1 MELPERDSK
10 KSRRGTQDLHPPG
23 APHMSQDRKPSLFA
37 SMFGSKKKTE
47 EELEAEQQS
56 RQKLE
61 DRIREV
67 LTVIETPNLDH
78 A

>member
-1 MELPERDSK
+1 
-10 KSRRGTQDLHPPG
+10 
-23 APHMSQDRKPSLFA
+23 MSQDRKVTFFA
-37 SMFGSKKKTE
+37 SIFGSKTKKTE
-47 EELEAEQQS
+47 EQIQAEQQS

-67 LTVIETPNLDH
+67 LTVIETPNPDH

>member
-1 MELPERDSK
+1 
-10 KSRRGTQDLHPPG
+10 
-23 APHMSQDRKPSLFA
+23 
-37 SMFGSKKKTE
+37 MFGSKQKTE

-67 LTVIETPNLDH
+67 LAVIETPNLDH
-78 A
+78 AA

>member
-1 MELPERDSK
+1 
-10 KSRRGTQDLHPPG
+10 
-23 APHMSQDRKPSLFA
+23 MSQDQKPTFFA
-37 SMFGSKKKTE
+37 SIFGSRKQKTE
-47 EELEAEQQS
+47 EEIQAEQQS

-67 LTVIETPNLDH
+67 LSVIDTPNPDH

>member
-1 MELPERDSK
+1 
-10 KSRRGTQDLHPPG
+10 
-23 APHMSQDRKPSLFA
+23 MSQDRKPNFFTSV
-37 SMFGSKKKTE
+37 FGSKTKKTE
-47 EELEAEQQS
+47 EQIQAEQQS

-67 LTVIETPNLDH
+67 LVIETPNPDH

>member
-1 MELPERDSK
+1 
-10 KSRRGTQDLHPPG
+10 
-23 APHMSQDRKPSLFA
+23 MSQDHKTTLFA
-37 SMFGSKKKTE
+37 SIFGTKKKTE
-47 EELEAEQQS
+47 EEIQAEQQS

-67 LTVIETPNLDH
+67 LSVIETPNPDH

>member
-1 MELPERDSK
+1 
-10 KSRRGTQDLHPPG
+10 
-23 APHMSQDRKPSLFA
+23 MSQDRKPSLFA
-37 SMFGSKKKTE
+37 SIFGPKKKKTE
-47 EELEAEQQS
+47 EDIEAEQQS

-67 LTVIETPNLDH
+67 LAVIETPNPDH

>member
-1 MELPERDSK
+1 
-10 KSRRGTQDLHPPG
+10 
-23 APHMSQDRKPSLFA
+23 MSQDQKQSFFA
-37 SMFGSKKKTE
+37 SMFGTKKKTE
-47 EELEAEQQS
+47 EDVQAEQQS

-67 LTVIETPNLDH
+67 LAVIETPNPDH

>member
-1 MELPERDSK
+1 
-10 KSRRGTQDLHPPG
+10 
-23 APHMSQDRKPSLFA
+23 MSQDRKPTLFA
-37 SMFGSKKKTE
+37 SIFGTRKKTE
-47 EELEAEQQS
+47 EQVQAEQQS

-67 LTVIETPNLDH
+67 LTVIETPNPDH

>member
-1 MELPERDSK
+1 
-10 KSRRGTQDLHPPG
+10 
-23 APHMSQDRKPSLFA
+23 MSQDRKPSLF
-37 SMFGSKKKTE
+37 SSIFGSKKKTE
-47 EELEAEQQS
+47 EDIQAEQQS

-67 LTVIETPNLDH
+67 LTVIESPNPDH

>member
-1 MELPERDSK
+1 
-10 KSRRGTQDLHPPG
+10 
-23 APHMSQDRKPSLFA
+23 MSQDRKPTLFA
-37 SMFGSKKKTE
+37 SIFGSRKKTE
-47 EELEAEQQS
+47 EEIQAEQQS

-67 LTVIETPNLDH
+67 LSVIETPNPDH

>member
-1 MELPERDSK
+1 
-10 KSRRGTQDLHPPG
+10 
-23 APHMSQDRKPSLFA
+23 MSQDRKPTLFA
-37 SMFGSKKKTE
+37 SIFGSKKQLTE
-47 EELEAEQQS
+47 EEIQAQQQS

-67 LTVIETPNLDH
+67 LSVIDTPKPDH

>member
-1 MELPERDSK
+1 M
-10 KSRRGTQDLHPPG
+10 
-23 APHMSQDRKPSLFA
+23 PSDQKTTLFA
-37 SMFGSKKKTE
+37 SSFGSKKKTE
-47 EELEAEQQS
+47 EELQAEQES

-67 LTVIETPNLDH
+67 LTVMETPNPDH

>member
-1 MELPERDSK
+1 
-10 KSRRGTQDLHPPG
+10 
-23 APHMSQDRKPSLFA
+23 MSQDQKVQKAPFFA
-37 SMFGSKKKTE
+37 SIFGSKKQKTE
-47 EELEAEQQS
+47 EQIEAEQQS

-67 LTVIETPNLDH
+67 LAVIETPRPDH

>member
-1 MELPERDSK
+1 
-10 KSRRGTQDLHPPG
+10 
-23 APHMSQDRKPSLFA
+23 MSQDQTDKKPFFA
-37 SMFGSKKKTE
+37 SIFGAKKQKTE
-47 EELEAEQQS
+47 EQIEAEQQS

-67 LTVIETPNLDH
+67 LSVIETPNPDH

>member
-1 MELPERDSK
+1 
-10 KSRRGTQDLHPPG
+10 
-23 APHMSQDRKPSLFA
+23 MSQDRKPTLFA
-37 SMFGSKKKTE
+37 SIFGTKKKTE
-47 EELEAEQQS
+47 EQVQAEQQS

-67 LTVIETPNLDH
+67 LTVIETPNPDH

>member
-1 MELPERDSK
+1 
-10 KSRRGTQDLHPPG
+10 
-23 APHMSQDRKPSLFA
+23 MSQDRKTSLFA
-37 SMFGSKKKTE
+37 SVFGSRKQKTE
-47 EELEAEQQS
+47 EEIQAEQQS

-67 LTVIETPNLDH
+67 LAVIETPNPDH

>member
-1 MELPERDSK
+1 
-10 KSRRGTQDLHPPG
+10 
-23 APHMSQDRKPSLFA
+23 MSHDQKDQKPTFFA
-37 SMFGSKKKTE
+37 SIFGSKKQKTE
-47 EELEAEQQS
+47 EQIEAEQQS

-67 LTVIETPNLDH
+67 LGVIDTPNPDH

>member
-1 MELPERDSK
+1 
-10 KSRRGTQDLHPPG
+10 
-23 APHMSQDRKPSLFA
+23 MSQDQKSNLFA
-37 SMFGSKKKTE
+37 SIFGSRKNKTE
-47 EELEAEQQS
+47 EEIQAEQQS

-67 LTVIETPNLDH
+67 LAVIESPNPDH

>member
-1 MELPERDSK
+1 
-10 KSRRGTQDLHPPG
+10 
-23 APHMSQDRKPSLFA
+23 MSQDKKPSFFA
-37 SMFGSKKKTE
+37 SMFGTKKKSE
-47 EELEAEQQS
+47 EEIQAEQQS

-67 LTVIETPNLDH
+67 LTVIESPNPDH

>member
-1 MELPERDSK
+1 M
-10 KSRRGTQDLHPPG
+10 
-23 APHMSQDRKPSLFA
+23 PSDQKTTLFA
-37 SMFGSKKKTE
+37 SIFGSKKKTE
-47 EELEAEQQS
+47 EELQAEQES

-67 LTVIETPNLDH
+67 LTVMETPNPDH

>member
-1 MELPERDSK
+1 
-10 KSRRGTQDLHPPG
+10 
-23 APHMSQDRKPSLFA
+23 MSHDQNQKDQKPTFFA
-37 SMFGSKKKTE
+37 SIFGSKKQKIE
-47 EELEAEQQS
+47 EQIEAEQQS

-67 LTVIETPNLDH
+67 LAVIETPRPDH

>member
-1 MELPERDSK
+1 
-10 KSRRGTQDLHPPG
+10 
-23 APHMSQDRKPSLFA
+23 MSHDQKDQKDQKPTFFA
-37 SMFGSKKKTE
+37 SIFGSKKQKTE
-47 EELEAEQQS
+47 EQIEAEQQS

-67 LTVIETPNLDH
+67 LGVIDTPNPDH

>member
-1 MELPERDSK
+1 
-10 KSRRGTQDLHPPG
+10 
-23 APHMSQDRKPSLFA
+23 MSQDQKVQKAPFFA
-37 SMFGSKKKTE
+37 SIFGSKKQKTE
-47 EELEAEQQS
+47 EQIEAEQQS

-67 LTVIETPNLDH
+67 LGVIDTPNPDH

>member
-1 MELPERDSK
+1 
-10 KSRRGTQDLHPPG
+10 
-23 APHMSQDRKPSLFA
+23 MSQDQKTTLFA
-37 SMFGSKKKTE
+37 SIFGSRKKTQE
-47 EELEAEQQS
+47 EIQAEQES

-67 LTVIETPNLDH
+67 LSVIETPNPDH

>member
-1 MELPERDSK
+1 
-10 KSRRGTQDLHPPG
+10 
-23 APHMSQDRKPSLFA
+23 MSQDRKPSLFA

-47 EELEAEQQS
+47 EEIQAEQVS

-67 LTVIETPNLDH
+67 LNIIDTPNPDH

>member
-1 MELPERDSK
+1 
-10 KSRRGTQDLHPPG
+10 
-23 APHMSQDRKPSLFA
+23 MSQDRKPTFFA
-37 SMFGSKKKTE
+37 SIFGSKKQKSE
-47 EELEAEQQS
+47 EQIEAEQQS

-67 LTVIETPNLDH
+67 LTIIETPNPDH

>member
-1 MELPERDSK
+1 
-10 KSRRGTQDLHPPG
+10 
-23 APHMSQDRKPSLFA
+23 MSQDRKPTFFA
-37 SMFGSKKKTE
+37 SIFGTKKKTE
-47 EELEAEQQS
+47 EDIQAEQQS

-67 LTVIETPNLDH
+67 LTVIETPNPDH

>member
-1 MELPERDSK
+1 
-10 KSRRGTQDLHPPG
+10 
-23 APHMSQDRKPSLFA
+23 MSQDRKPSLFT
-37 SMFGSKKKTE
+37 SIFGSNKKKTE
-47 EELEAEQQS
+47 EDIQAEQQS

-67 LTVIETPNLDH
+67 LTVIETPNPDH

>member
-1 MELPERDSK
+1 
-10 KSRRGTQDLHPPG
+10 
-23 APHMSQDRKPSLFA
+23 MSQDRKPPFFA
-37 SMFGSKKKTE
+37 SIFGTKKKTE
-47 EELEAEQQS
+47 EDIQAEQQS

-67 LTVIETPNLDH
+67 LTVIETPNPDH

>member
-1 MELPERDSK
+1 
-10 KSRRGTQDLHPPG
+10 
-23 APHMSQDRKPSLFA
+23 MSQDQKTSFFASLFGA
-37 SMFGSKKKTE
+37 KQKSE
-47 EELEAEQQS
+47 EEIEAEQKS

-67 LTVIETPNLDH
+67 LTVIETPNPDH

>member
-1 MELPERDSK
+1 
-10 KSRRGTQDLHPPG
+10 
-23 APHMSQDRKPSLFA
+23 MSQNQKTTLFA
-37 SMFGSKKKTE
+37 SIFGSKKKTE
-47 EELEAEQQS
+47 EELHAEQES

-67 LTVIETPNLDH
+67 LGVMDTPNPDH

>member
-1 MELPERDSK
+1 
-10 KSRRGTQDLHPPG
+10 
-23 APHMSQDRKPSLFA
+23 MSQDRKPTIFA
-37 SMFGSKKKTE
+37 SIFGSKKKTE
-47 EELEAEQQS
+47 EQLQAEQES

-67 LTVIETPNLDH
+67 LSVIETPNPDH